1 MANIIVRQDFNW
13 RDSGESAS
21 YVFGE
26 DDCLKMDGSTARV
39 RCSRHLSRPI
49 WGPDGA
55 VELTLMVVL
64 GKSYHIKLFKNA
76 FTPAAVD
83 CRIDENGLL
92 RFAR

>member
-49 WGPDGA
+49 WGRCSGLPD
-55 VELTLMVVL
+55 
-64 GKSYHIKLFKNA
+64 
-76 FTPAAVD
+76 
-83 CRIDENGLL
+83 
-92 RFAR
+92 